1 MQGGREGE
9 EQCGERV
16 SSLEVGRVGGP
27 LREGIKKEEKEK
39 QKKKYLHMW
48 KHRSSAPT
56 GPPPKRGKFA
66 QL

>member
-27 LREGIKKEEKEK
+27 LRGGDKKREGETEKE
-39 QKKKYLHMW
+39 M
-48 KHRSSAPT
+48 SAYVE
-56 GPPPKRGKFA
+56 A
-66 QL
+66 